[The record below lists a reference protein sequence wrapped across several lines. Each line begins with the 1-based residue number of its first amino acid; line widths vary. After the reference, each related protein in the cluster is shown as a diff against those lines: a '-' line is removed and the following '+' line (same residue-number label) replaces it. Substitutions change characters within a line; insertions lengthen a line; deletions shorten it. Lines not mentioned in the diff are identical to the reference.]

1 MCNTDIREAIK
12 KAGLRQWMIADK
24 MGMSETTFC
33 RILRKELS
41 EEQKKE
47 ILEVVLRSADRERS
61 CLNSERRF
69 N

>member
-47 ILEVVLRSADRERS
+47 ILEVVSRSAD
-61 CLNSERRF
+61 
-69 N
+69 